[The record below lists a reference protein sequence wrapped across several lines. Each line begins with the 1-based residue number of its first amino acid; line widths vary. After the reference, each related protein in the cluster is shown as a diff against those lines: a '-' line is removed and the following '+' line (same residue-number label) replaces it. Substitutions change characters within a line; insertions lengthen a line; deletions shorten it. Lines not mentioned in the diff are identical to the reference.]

1 MRGVRHDI
9 SDKVFIYLYKKYGV
23 KGTAEKLGLA
33 MTTVTSR
40 LQTLG
45 VYKVRK
51 GIDYTEENVKYIN
64 EHTINQSCI
73 YFKVSISCM
82 KNFIRK
88 YNLSYIPVRV
98 RPPVNKKSIEE
109 KYKIRDTV
117 LKMHETMTYK
127 EIGAILNISPA
138 RVCQIVRNNYY

>member
-1 MRGVRHDI
+1 
-9 SDKVFIYLYKKYGV
+9 
-23 KGTAEKLGLA
+23 
-33 MTTVTSR
+33 
-40 LQTLG
+40 
-45 VYKVRK
+45 
-51 GIDYTEENVKYIN
+51 
-64 EHTINQSCI
+64 
-73 YFKVSISCM
+73 M

-127 EIGAILNISPA
+127 EIGAVLNISPA